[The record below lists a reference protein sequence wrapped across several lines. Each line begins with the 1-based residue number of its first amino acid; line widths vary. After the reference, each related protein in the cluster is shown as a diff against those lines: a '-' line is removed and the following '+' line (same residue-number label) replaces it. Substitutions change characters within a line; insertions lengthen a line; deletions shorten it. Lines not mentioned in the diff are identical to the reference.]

1 MCGQEFLGE
10 KGHADLFQCHVDIR
24 VDVLD
29 QRHSPCVCGKKMRR
43 VWQFPD
49 VHFSV
54 IRDFSFIFGFGL
66 DDSLLFGFPLS

>member
-1 MCGQEFLGE
+1 MPCGHPCRCLGPE
-10 KGHADLFQCHVDIR
+10 TFPLR
-24 VDVLD
+24 V
-29 QRHSPCVCGKKMRR
+29 RKKDRR